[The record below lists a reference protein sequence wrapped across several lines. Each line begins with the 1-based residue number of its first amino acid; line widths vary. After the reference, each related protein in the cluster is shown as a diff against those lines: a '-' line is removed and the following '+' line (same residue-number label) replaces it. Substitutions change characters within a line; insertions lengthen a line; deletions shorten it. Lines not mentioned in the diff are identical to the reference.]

1 MIKILLKILSIVLV
15 LYVLFYALIL
25 VSCSE
30 TDQFVD
36 EAEFEEKILTVPG
49 AKDHLPVLESLGDY
63 KTVTLNTKTTK
74 YVLWNTRALSMVVEY
89 DDNFFEAEVEN
100 VDRTYSFVD
109 EKKEGLLDYSASV
122 KGY

>member
-36 EAEFEEKILTVPG
+36 EAEFEEKILT
-49 AKDHLPVLESLGDY
+49 KNLKSIKNL
-63 KTVTLNTKTTK
+63 
-74 YVLWNTRALSMVVEY
+74 R
-89 DDNFFEAEVEN
+89 
-100 VDRTYSFVD
+100 
-109 EKKEGLLDYSASV
+109 
-122 KGY
+122 